1 MSPYSREDPL
11 LMIPGPTPLSPGV
24 RAALAAPLRSHTS
37 AENAASLARIRE
49 GLRRITGMSGADV
62 FVLPGS
68 GTLAMEAAVVNHVRV
83 GERVV
88 IVNHGYFADRFV
100 DICTTHGLDVDD
112 VRAQWGRRASLD
124 EVRAVVE
131 RGAPPALV
139 IVTHV
144 DTSTGVRADVAGVA
158 AMARDAGAVVLLDGV
173 CSTAGVREDL
183 DDLGVDL
190 LVTAPQKALAA
201 PPGLALVLCS
211 PRARERRKALSP
223 PAAYYLDLSRWEAPM
238 TSTAYFATHA
248 TSLVR
253 ALDVS
258 VAEIFAEGLDERFRR
273 HLEVAQLAREGF
285 RELQFTPLT
294 EEAALAPTLSV
305 LAPPAGVD
313 EARLRQDLLADGVLV
328 APGIGAFAGKAIR
341 VGHMGAAAQAE
352 VMLVL
357 DAVRRAT
364 ARQTAA

>member
-1 MSPYSREDPL
+1 VSQYSRKDPL

-24 RAALAAPLRSHTS
+24 RAALAAPLRSHGS

-49 GLRRITGMSGADV
+49 GLRRLTGMGGADV
-62 FVLPGS
+62 FVFPGS
-68 GTLAMEAAVVNHVRV
+68 GTLAMEAAVINHARR

-88 IVNHGYFADRFV
+88 IVNHGFFADRFV
-100 DICTTHGLDVDD
+100 EICAVHGLDVDE

-124 EVRAVVE
+124 DVRAVVE

-139 IVTHV
+139 ILTHV
-144 DTSTGVRADVAGVA
+144 DTSTGVRADVASVA
-158 AMARDAGAVVLLDGV
+158 AIARGAGAMVLLDGV
-173 CSTAGVREDL
+173 CSTGGMREDL
-183 DDLGVDL
+183 DDWGVDL

-201 PPGLALVLCS
+201 PPGLALVVCS
-211 PRARERRKALSP
+211 PRARERRQALGR
-223 PAAYYLDLSRWEAPM
+223 PAAYYLDLSRWDAPM

-248 TSLVR
+248 VSLVR

-258 VAEIFAEGLDERFRR
+258 VDEIFAEGLDERFRR
-273 HLEVAQLAREGF
+273 HLEVAELAREGF
-285 RELQFTPLT
+285 NELHFTPLT
-294 EEAALAPTLSV
+294 EEAALASTLTV

-313 EARLRQDLLADGVLV
+313 ETRLRQDLLADGVLV
-328 APGIGAFAGKAIR
+328 AAGIGAFAGRGIR
-341 VGHMGAAAQAE
+341 VGHMGAAGRTE

-364 ARQTAA
+364 ARQTVA